1 MDWLYEKFA
10 QLTLE
15 NLQGTSDADGGKNG
29 AGKSNSGK

>member
-15 NLQGTSDADGGKNG
+15 NLQGTSDAKTGK
-29 AGKSNSGK
+29 AGPGKVTI